1 VYVQDKQQK
10 CVVTVGE
17 TIVAYLR
24 LNEQRRP
31 ELELEG
37 LRPKFSR
44 VRAKEVAVKPW
55 SLYHFEVEAAGDVG
69 QREFGWF
76 RLVINTVE
84 GAPHRY
90 EMGLTVE
97 LPNKNRRYFFNH
109 YTVKEAVVVEEEK
122 EEEEGGGEGAHTS
135 RCDG

>member
-1 VYVQDKQQK
+1 MA
-10 CVVTVGE
+10 TVGE

-37 LRPKFSR
+37 LRPRFSR
-44 VRAKEVAVKPW
+44 VRAREVAVKPW

-69 QREFGWF
+69 QGEFGWF

-84 GAPHRY
+84 AAPHRY

-97 LPNKNRRYFFNH
+97 LPGERYFANL
-109 YTVKEAVVVEEEK
+109 YTVEEAVMVVVEEHQ
-122 EEEEGGGEGAHTS
+122 EEGGRGRAS
-135 RCDG
+135 RGDG